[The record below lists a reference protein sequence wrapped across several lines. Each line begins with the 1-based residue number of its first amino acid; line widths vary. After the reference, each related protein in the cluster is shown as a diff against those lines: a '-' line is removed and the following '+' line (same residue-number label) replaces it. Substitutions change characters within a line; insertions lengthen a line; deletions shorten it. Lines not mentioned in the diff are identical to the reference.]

1 MMLHFDFILYSLF
14 YLMGIPSVTGDR
26 WLVDSRVQVQPD
38 DRGVEV
44 DMADCSYEVGRADVL
59 SGGWRAIDGWGIIEL
74 KCNLTIVGGWRWGG
88 LMDCLGGVE
97 VGQVDDYDRP
107 RKGVPE

>member
-38 DRGVEV
+38 NRGVEV
-44 DMADCSYEVGRADVL
+44 DTVDCSYEVG
-59 SGGWRAIDGWGIIEL
+59 
-74 KCNLTIVGGWRWGG
+74 
-88 LMDCLGGVE
+88 LMYCLGG
-97 VGQVDDYDRP
+97 GGR
-107 RKGVPE
+107 